1 VLREHTRVEHILVEG
16 GRATGVVVSGYPHR
30 ADTVV
35 LAAGA
40 WSRAIEGL
48 CLPPPV
54 RPVKGQML
62 ALRMDTRAPLL
73 RHVVWAP
80 GAYLVPRH
88 DGRLLVGATV
98 EEKGFDPH
106 LTAGA
111 QLALLQAG
119 WRALPGIEELP
130 IDEAWV
136 GFRPGSRDD
145 APILGSGPLAGL
157 VFATGHY
164 RNGILLTPITARAIV
179 ALILDGHA
187 DPLIAPFVID
197 RFTRAAA
204 AE

>member
-1 VLREHTRVEHILVEG
+1 VCSSDLAG
-16 GRATGVVVSGYPHR
+16 
-30 ADTVV
+30 TVHKAERIV

-40 WSRAIEGL
+40 WSRAVEGL
-48 CLPPPV
+48 GVSPPV

-62 ALRMDTRAPLL
+62 ALAMDARAPLL
-73 RHVVWAP
+73 SHVVWAP

-111 QLALLQAG
+111 QLALLQAA
-119 WRALPGIEELP
+119 WRVLPGIEELP
-130 IDEAWV
+130 ISEAWV

-145 APILGSGPLAGL
+145 APILGAGPVAGL

-164 RNGILLTPITARAIV
+164 RNGILMTPITSELIA
-179 ALILDGHA
+179 ALILDQRV
-187 DPLIAPFVID
+187 DPLIAPFSIK
-197 RFTRAAA
+197 RFARAAA